1 MRSDIEREN
10 NWMSLGGLTVDES
23 YWFKVTARDAE
34 GKQSSSEPQIFAL
47 RMRTG
52 KWYVVDIVYTS
63 VFWLHHVT
71 VM

>member
-52 KWYVVDIVYTS
+52 K
-63 VFWLHHVT
+63 
-71 VM
+71 